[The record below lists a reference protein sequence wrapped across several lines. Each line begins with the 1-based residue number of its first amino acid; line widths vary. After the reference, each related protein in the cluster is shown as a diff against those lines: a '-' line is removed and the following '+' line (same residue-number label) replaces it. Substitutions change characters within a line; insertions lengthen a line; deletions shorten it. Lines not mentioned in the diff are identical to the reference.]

1 MKKITILFALLL
13 IIKIVSAQK
22 INDLVVINLKSGF
35 PIKGTITEI
44 EPNKFIKVKLM
55 NDEVFKV
62 LYSEIRD
69 IKLDEKGN
77 AKVKARVDQ
86 ENQIAEQEKQKAE
99 QIKIAEQKRQ
109 NDSLIAIEKEKQRLS
124 LKEVKRKEHEVL
136 INQMHF
142 NNYLY
147 VGGGISVLSINEN
160 GIENMVKAANNI
172 ELFPIQNAPTFKGI
186 NLNVEYLVNYSKRKN
201 LSFMLDISQLKSS
214 IDAPYTKFDFVNNS
228 ATLNIGHCFYQKLLK
243 ASIGSGI
250 SITQND
256 IITSIEGRPDIL
268 CGRIN
273 YITVPL
279 YLQLRY
285 SSISRITFSLKPNL
299 NLHLINSNL
308 IPSYSLNAGLSL
320 CIKKKNKN

>member
-1 MKKITILFALLL
+1 MKKITILFVLLL
-13 IIKIVSAQK
+13 SIKIVSAQK
-22 INDLVVINLKSGF
+22 INDIVVINLKSGF

-44 EPNKFIKVKLM
+44 EPSKFIKVKLM

-77 AKVKARVDQ
+77 AKVKAKADQ
-86 ENQIAEQEKQKAE
+86 ENQMAE

-109 NDSLIAIEKEKQRLS
+109 NDSLTAIEREKQKLS
-124 LKEVKRKEHEVL
+124 LKEVKRKEKEDL

-147 VGGGISVLSINEN
+147 VGGGISVFSINEN

-172 ELFPIQNAPTFKGI
+172 ELFPIQNASLFKGI
-186 NLNVEYLVNYSKRKN
+186 NLNIEYLVNYSKRKN
-201 LSFMLDISQLKSS
+201 LSFMLDVSQLKSS

-256 IITSIEGRPDIL
+256 FITSIEGRPDIL

-299 NLHLINSNL
+299 NLHLINSYL

>member
-1 MKKITILFALLL
+1 
-13 IIKIVSAQK
+13 
-22 INDLVVINLKSGF
+22 
-35 PIKGTITEI
+35 
-44 EPNKFIKVKLM
+44 
-55 NDEVFKV
+55 
-62 LYSEIRD
+62 
-69 IKLDEKGN
+69 
-77 AKVKARVDQ
+77 
-86 ENQIAEQEKQKAE
+86 
-99 QIKIAEQKRQ
+99 
-109 NDSLIAIEKEKQRLS
+109 
-124 LKEVKRKEHEVL
+124 
-136 INQMHF
+136 MHF

-201 LSFMLDISQLKSS
+201 LSFMLDISQLTSS